1 MNPKVIVVNSTYA
14 DHFHWSAVR
23 MSLQAAQYRCWALLE
38 AQLATSWP
46 GWLTAPVPWPSCSA
60 VWRRWTTS
68 MRSSTW
74 LPRVH
79 SRQYIDSVFSVISKM
94 SGRMRAMYIK
104 SQPQSNFNNSW
115 QGCVRACV
123 RACCVC
129 VCVRACVCLCV
140 FIAVMENIHITVQ
153 PQSQQALEGGRV
165 VLACRAAGPA
175 GLSYQWFR
183 GKEQVG
189 SLFFL

>member
-1 MNPKVIVVNSTYA
+1 MNPQFIVVNSTYA

-79 SRQYIDSVFSVISKM
+79 SRQYIYSVFSVISKM
-94 SGRMRAMYIK
+94 AGRMRAMYIK
-104 SQPQSNFNNSW
+104 ANNKVTSTILDK
-115 QGCVRACV
+115 G
-123 RACCVC
+123 
-129 VCVRACVCLCV
+129 VCVRACVLRVCACV
-140 FIAVMENIHITVQ
+140 RACVCVCVCVCMRLRVSVCVYCSDGKHSYHRPASVSAGFRRGQ
-153 PQSQQALEGGRV
+153 GGPR
-165 VLACRAAGPA
+165 L
-175 GLSYQWFR
+175 
-183 GKEQVG
+183 
-189 SLFFL
+189 